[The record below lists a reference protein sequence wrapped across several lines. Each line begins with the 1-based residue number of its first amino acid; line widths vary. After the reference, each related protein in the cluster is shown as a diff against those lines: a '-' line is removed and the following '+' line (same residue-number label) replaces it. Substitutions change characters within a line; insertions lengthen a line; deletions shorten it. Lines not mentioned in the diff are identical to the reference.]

1 MCVTHLAHDVI
12 DVIAIAMYTY
22 ADEKVVVLAPWWWV
36 GNNRPRLP
44 WLTKLREII
53 IKTLSRREIES
64 VYGGVYK
71 KKKVCTGSKY
81 MGDSMY
87 EDFHRYVQ

>member
-36 GNNRPRLP
+36 GTATFVGNSGSAPVACFTISSGTTAL
-44 WLTKLREII
+44 LTI
-53 IKTLSRREIES
+53 S
-64 VYGGVYK
+64 
-71 KKKVCTGSKY
+71 
-81 MGDSMY
+81 
-87 EDFHRYVQ
+87 